1 MHGGPIRSAVHY
13 PLPPRAERP
22 ITVGKCAKGND
33 TPWRRAHSSR
43 TFIRPLP
50 RVVSQRRITGVP
62 HHTTPGTRGA
72 GHPIQLHSHQV
83 APREMPPGG
92 LHSLEFKPL
101 CALTISPFG
110 WRSHLPCG
118 PGLFHRNMIIRKRTT
133 ITLSPHHI
141 SSRTD
146 ATRFDAVCPP
156 ANLY

>member
-1 MHGGPIRSAVHY
+1 MTYGMTVEGCTTSTHNPDEDNMKSAGAVSARRPIRSAVHY

-22 ITVGKCAKGND
+22 ITVRECARGSE
-33 TPWRRAHSSR
+33 TPRRRAHSGK
-43 TFIRPLP
+43 TIIRPLP

-118 PGLFHRNMIIRKRTT
+118 PGLSTGK
-133 ITLSPHHI
+133 
-141 SSRTD
+141 
-146 ATRFDAVCPP
+146 
-156 ANLY
+156 